1 MNAKEECNQI
11 IKDLQQ
17 RLASLEALVAK
28 PGLSGMSDDE
38 ILIRP
43 NDIVLTGDVTIGDII
58 AAQLVRNGFDP
69 HRDSDVDLMA
79 MSGPVIGPIKI
90 EIDISQIKRE
100 FDPISSVF
108 PKSFKGIPKRFHDLL
123 FSLSQGLLPD
133 DCIACTGSAT
143 VAGHHVIRFGV
154 VGDLKELGIALG
166 ALKAD

>member
-38 ILIRP
+38 ILLRP
-43 NDIVLTGDVTIGDII
+43 
-58 AAQLVRNGFDP
+58 
-69 HRDSDVDLMA
+69 SDVDLMA
-79 MSGPVIGPIKI
+79 MNGPVIGPIKI
-90 EIDISQIKRE
+90 EIDTSQIKRE